1 MELGRDSVTESSQG
15 GASRTTAADSEL
27 HKGDSLLSVAKAS
40 YEANVL
46 SCMNTINV
54 LLPLLQ
60 QSSRPRIAVLSSVAA
75 EIPAPTRSIYAA
87 HKAALS
93 MFLRC
98 LRIELDS
105 LPVGKASGSQYRGVG
120 ISIIHPA
127 SIRTGLREKSLDIRE
142 QISDQTSSIA
152 GAQQHEKS
160 AMSAEYVA
168 EQVKKAIDY
177 EIDEMWL
184 PSLYWWVAKVGM
196 VVAPDF
202 IARKA
207 KKKYNWSV

>member
-1 MELGRDSVTESSQG
+1 MTNI
-15 GASRTTAADSEL
+15 
-27 HKGDSLLSVAKAS
+27 AKAS
-40 YEANVL
+40 YDANVL
-46 SCMNTINV
+46 SCMNTISK
-54 LLPLLQ
+54 LLPHLQ
-60 QSSRPRIAVLSSVAA
+60 LSSRPRIAVLSSVAA

-105 LPVGKASGSQYRGVG
+105 LPVGNGSQGPCRGVG

-127 SIRTGLREKSLDIRE
+127 SINTGLRGKSLDSRE
-142 QISDQTSSIA
+142 SASDTPTGHA
-152 GAQQHEKS
+152 GPQEYERS
-160 AMSAEYVA
+160 AMSPEYVA
-168 EQVKKAIDY
+168 AEIKRAVDF

-184 PSLYWWVAKVGM
+184 PGLYWWVAKVGM

-207 KKKYNWSV
+207 KKKYEWS